1 VTVELVEQA
10 RSGDRE
16 AFNALAK
23 GSYNRLYAIGRRILR
38 DGPATEDAVQEALI
52 KAWRDLRALRDP
64 SRFDAWMNRLL
75 VRACHDQGRRSRRLS
90 VEVGLIDIERADPHD
105 DFASVAQ
112 RDELDRAFMKLSIEH
127 RAVLVLTQYVGLTE
141 QEVADVLGVP
151 RGTVAS
157 RLHYA
162 IRAMRDALDSPYEVG
177 SVKAAREVGR

>member
-1 VTVELVEQA
+1 VTVELVERA

-23 GSYNRLYAIGRRILR
+23 GSYNRLYAISRRILR
-38 DGPATEDAVQEALI
+38 DGPSAEDAVQETLI

-75 VRACHDQGRRSRRLS
+75 VRACHDQGRRSRRFS
-90 VEVGLIDIERADPHD
+90 AEVALIDIERADPRD
-105 DFASVAQ
+105 DFADVAQ
-112 RDELDRAFMKLSIEH
+112 RDELDRAFLRLSIEH

-157 RLHYA
+157 RLHYG
-162 IRAMRDALDSPYEVG
+162 IRAMRDALATPQNVG
-177 SVKAAREVGR
+177 NVKATREVGR